1 MMALLMNENLLTKLN
16 SLENIRQPF
25 NELIKDVISLIATQY
40 APISDDGATLEIGAG
55 AGKLMEWLP
64 KSWLERLIRSDIDY
78 GACLHLNNDDN
89 ALRTINADATQLP
102 FANNSLAAITGL
114 CVCDVIPNGEALAKE
129 LYRTLQP
136 GAPFIHF
143 ADMSVAYGF
152 TLRELLGNG
161 LMPVL
166 SKPLEKPELSQ
177 LDLLVCSQQ
186 HFQELVA
193 LLRRQKHLTAEVL
206 AEYLEWF
213 SSDVNT
219 AHIFMQ
225 RLLEDKKFAHYF
237 ESAFMLLTQWLDE
250 NGIHI
255 NELLKTAELSTTEL
269 YTERLNDW
277 FGDQF
282 TICLNQV
289 LLKEG
294 TANAADNNNLKY
306 RSLCVGSVF
315 EYKQQNYSPLFRSEL
330 KQIPKTQTHLQL
342 GLHVFCAKAN

>member
-1 MMALLMNENLLTKLN
+1 MNEKLLAKLN

-25 NELIKDVISLIATQY
+25 NPLIKDVIGSIATQY
-40 APISDDGATLEIGAG
+40 SPTSDDGIVLEIGAG
-55 AGKLMEWLP
+55 MGKLTEWLP
-64 KSWLERLIRSDIDY
+64 NIWRERLIRSDIDY
-78 GACLHLNNDDN
+78 SACLQLSTDKNT
-89 ALRTINADATQLP
+89 LGTINADAIKLP
-102 FANNSLAAITGL
+102 FTDNSLSAVTGL

-129 LYRTLQP
+129 LYRTLQSD
-136 GAPFIHF
+136 APFVHF
-143 ADMSVAYGF
+143 ADMSVAYSF

-166 SKPLEKPELSQ
+166 LKPLEQPELSQ
-177 LDLLVCSQQ
+177 LDLLVCSRQ
-186 HFQELVA
+186 HFQALVA
-193 LLRRQKHLTAEVL
+193 LLRRQKHLTAEAL

-225 RLLEDKKFAHYF
+225 RLAEDKKFAHYF
-237 ESAFMLLTQWLDE
+237 ESAFILLTQWLDE
-250 NGIHI
+250 NGVHI

-277 FGDQF
+277 FGDKF
-282 TICLNQV
+282 TICLNEV

-315 EYKQQNYSPLFRSEL
+315 EYKQQNYSPLFPSEL

-342 GLHVFCAKAN
+342 GLHVFCAKAK